1 MEVFK
6 KLSLLVLFLFVST
19 NIYSQSDLELLE
31 GLLDGGQLNN
41 LADRRGL
48 DPEDFPLDSLTITQ
62 LKNTADQVE
71 EIDNETDFQ
80 LYQKKLYEERLSLA
94 TKLCDQDQ
102 RACFLIDEY
111 RDYRESKVIES
122 IDDLK
127 VFGIDFFS
135 GYPTSFDQS
144 KSISPPESYT
154 VKTGDIINIST
165 VGGIRIFGDFRIERN
180 GVLLIEGVESIPIA
194 GMPFSKAK
202 QAIKTSI
209 NDKYPGTEV
218 AITLAYLNS
227 MQVFVLG
234 MVNNPGA
241 YDIGAMSKT
250 INALVASG
258 GLSDESSLRNIR
270 VLNNGVVKKEVDLY
284 QFLVFGDTSSDIFLQ
299 DQDTLL
305 ISAVKDQVAIIGEVV
320 RPAKYEIL
328 KGNTLK
334 DLIKFAGGLKTDANQ
349 SNIILERRDAN
360 NNSYLSSKNI
370 NDNFELQN
378 GDVIYINKIDGNL
391 SDGFEIRGEIKNKG
405 FYEISK
411 KSSLANFITKKDI
424 LDDTYMP
431 FFLIERF
438 ESKTRSSYF
447 ESYDL
452 LSTNL
457 ENIDIFPKDI
467 VYFFSK
473 QDIKLLSSN
482 LIFSYLISNNDNLDE
497 QRDPSQIEN
506 SECLRGINTFASD
519 DFKSSLIVKLS
530 VLNQKIINPAPLF

>member
-1 MEVFK
+1 M
-6 KLSLLVLFLFVST
+6 KLIFSF
-19 NIYSQSDLELLE
+19 I
-31 GLLDGGQLNN
+31 
-41 LADRRGL
+41 
-48 DPEDFPLDSLTITQ
+48 
-62 LKNTADQVE
+62 K
-71 EIDNETDFQ
+71 
-80 LYQKKLYEERLSLA
+80 KKLYEERLSLA

-144 KSISPPESYT
+144 KSISPPESYI

-299 DQDTLL
+299 DQ
-305 ISAVKDQVAIIGEVV
+305 
-320 RPAKYEIL
+320 
-328 KGNTLK
+328 
-334 DLIKFAGGLKTDANQ
+334 
-349 SNIILERRDAN
+349 
-360 NNSYLSSKNI
+360 
-370 NDNFELQN
+370 
-378 GDVIYINKIDGNL
+378 
-391 SDGFEIRGEIKNKG
+391 
-405 FYEISK
+405 
-411 KSSLANFITKKDI
+411 
-424 LDDTYMP
+424 
-431 FFLIERF
+431 
-438 ESKTRSSYF
+438 
-447 ESYDL
+447 
-452 LSTNL
+452 
-457 ENIDIFPKDI
+457 
-467 VYFFSK
+467 
-473 QDIKLLSSN
+473 
-482 LIFSYLISNNDNLDE
+482 
-497 QRDPSQIEN
+497 
-506 SECLRGINTFASD
+506 
-519 DFKSSLIVKLS
+519 
-530 VLNQKIINPAPLF
+530 